1 MSVKFVFDEFNLSSH
16 DDFDIVITGN
26 LSSVS
31 SARAKIVQFLSNGES
46 SQLSVLLKSH
56 AVLKRIE
63 DILTTKGVEPL
74 HTLNPRQ
81 LLSAKLGFE
90 APVWLF
96 DSAIAKLNLLA
107 KEQLNM
113 EQMFFLRDLLKVSNF
128 ELFEVTTFDKFML
141 FISLQ
146 PDLFSL
152 FLEFTP
158 FKEELKRHLELELKV
173 KNKTATELLDIFDTN
188 NDLTDILNLISY
200 NQAILLLKQT
210 ASENNIAF
218 SCPPLEV
225 SSSIAGLPLINLYSN
240 DSDLETKFVDVLE
253 ALTAIVSPDNT
264 AIEIQKLVVYPW
276 PKFLY
281 AIEIAVRS
289 NPQFNNEALIKRLHA
304 LDHPDSADLAA
315 TLEIIVNLGSLV
327 PIHNGA
333 DIKTVVDWS
342 YKYFDRIKVEFES
355 ESLEY
360 ETELANSFSDW
371 LISQTARV
379 EKSKFDWRQVSEA
392 IKESLAKEHITV
404 VFMVDALS
412 QIHHKACKEILD
424 SIDNL
429 SFQAD
434 LVFAP
439 LPTITKIGKKSVL
452 TGLLPSKTSG
462 SDLDLLMNQYGSANL
477 NSDNILI
484 LQDWKRASSNQ
495 LSKDTKLAVVY
506 INELDDRL
514 HKTNTFNKHERDARA
529 IINAIRKTIEKWL
542 QISYS
547 LGKEI
552 SFYVTADHGVTS
564 LNRNV
569 PNSFDGKAGE
579 RVVELKTKPENIP
592 SDFYY
597 LPSYNDS
604 AGYIVPRLRASFDK
618 ECALSHGG
626 LTPEEVLIPFIKLS
640 TVSNTHQQNDFDI
653 DTGLLDCK
661 IVADKEWKL
670 QITVKIN
677 CDVSN
682 LHFKTKA
689 PFFGQASVT
698 KASRSD
704 DLTISIPLTS
714 KHSQEGSTEISVI
727 CRYEKNSQQ
736 IEKNLDFVV
745 DIPKPLL
752 KQTES
757 SKNFG
762 AMFDL

>member
-16 DDFDIVITGN
+16 NDFDIIITGN

-31 SARAKIVQFLSNGES
+31 SARTQIVQFLSNGGS

-56 AVLKRIE
+56 AVLKRIV
-63 DILTTKGVEPL
+63 DLLTIKGVEPL
-74 HTLNPRQ
+74 QVLNPRQ
-81 LLSAKLGFE
+81 LLTAKLGFQP
-90 APVWLF
+90 PVWLF
-96 DSAIAKLNLLA
+96 DSAIAKLNLLTRD
-107 KEQLNM
+107 QLKI
-113 EQMFFLRDLLKVSNF
+113 EQMFFLRDLLKVSDF
-128 ELFEVTTFDKFML
+128 ELFEVTTFEKFIL

-152 FLEFTP
+152 FLEFSP

-173 KNKTATELLDIFDTN
+173 EKKAATELVDMFDTN
-188 NDLTDILNLISY
+188 NDLIDSLHLISQ
-200 NQAILLLKQT
+200 NQAILLLKQI
-210 ASENNIAF
+210 ASKNNIAF
-218 SCPPLEV
+218 SSPPLEV
-225 SSSIAGLPLINLYSN
+225 SNSIACLPLINLYSN
-240 DSDLETKFVDVLE
+240 ESDLETKFVDILE
-253 ALTAIVSPDNT
+253 ALIAISSPEDTAV
-264 AIEIQKLVVYPW
+264 EIQKLAIHPW
-276 PKFLY
+276 PKFLKT
-281 AIEIAVRS
+281 IERAVRS
-289 NPQFNNEALIKRLHA
+289 NPQFNSEGLIKRLQI
-304 LDHPDSADLAA
+304 LDSSDSTKLAA
-315 TLEIIVNLGSLV
+315 TLESIVSYGSLA

-342 YKYFDRIKVEFES
+342 YKYFDLIRVEFEA

-360 ETELANSFSDW
+360 ETELANSFGDW

-379 EKSKFDWRQVSEA
+379 EKSKFDWRQVSES
-392 IKESLAKEHITV
+392 IKESLAQNHITV

-412 QIHHKACKEILD
+412 QIHHKVCKEILD
-424 SIDNL
+424 TIDNL

-462 SDLDLLMNQYGSANL
+462 SDLDLLVNQYGSTNL
-477 NSDNILI
+477 TSDNILI

-514 HKTNTFNKHERDARA
+514 HKTSTFNKHASDARA
-529 IINAIRKTIEKWL
+529 ILNAIRKTIEKWL

-564 LNRNV
+564 LNSNI

-579 RVVELKTKPENIP
+579 RVVELNTKPENIP

-604 AGYIVPRLRASFDK
+604 AGYIVPRIRASFDK
-618 ECALSHGG
+618 EQALSHGG

-640 TVSNTHQQNDFDI
+640 TVSCSHKQNDFNI
-653 DTGLLDCK
+653 DTDILDCK

-670 QITVKIN
+670 QITMKIN

-682 LHFKTKA
+682 LHFKAKP
-689 PFFGQASVT
+689 PFFGQASVIN
-698 KASRSD
+698 ASKSD
-704 DLTISIPLTS
+704 VLTIPLSLTS
-714 KHSQEGSTEISVI
+714 KHSQEGHTEITVV
-727 CRYEKNSQQ
+727 CRYKKGSQQ

-745 DIPKPLL
+745 EIPKPLL